1 MASYISPSI
10 EDKFQTLSIE
20 LQREILNRNVKLNS
34 VFDLM
39 DVLKEI
45 AQEED

>member
-10 EDKFQTLSIE
+10 EEKFQTLSVE
-20 LQREILNRNVKLNS
+20 LQREILARNVKLNS

-45 AQEED
+45 AQEEE